1 MNPALR
7 QRPPRRVW
15 SRWCSLNTLG
25 YTLPA
30 GKREADNR
38 HSRSSAPK
46 GNVFGSWSATEAPL
60 LARTMKPTS
69 VHYDFRIDA
78 LTPETLRLSRFV
90 DYVDALRGIFDA
102 AEDVYFHQVR
112 KGSAVLEFAASH
124 KAAPRIEKRL
134 HLLGTAEM
142 PADMAVQWAKIN
154 RCLRRDGAS
163 ARLMR
168 KGGKVTLAQFAGIRT
183 PLAQEAIVHESG
195 TLDGVV
201 VGVKGVD
208 DSVPIWLKTD
218 DGALLKCNAKRD
230 VARRLAPLFDCYV
243 RVAGKGKWR
252 RGDDARWTL
261 EEFDIQSF
269 DQLNEAPLE
278 KQVRDIQAIAD
289 NGWNELEDAQAAWRE
304 LRAD

>member
-1 MNPALR
+1 MNGTRLDLRPATG
-7 QRPPRRVW
+7 
-15 SRWCSLNTLG
+15 SF
-25 YTLPA
+25 LPA
-30 GKREADNR
+30 K
-38 HSRSSAPK
+38 
-46 GNVFGSWSATEAPL
+46 
-60 LARTMKPTS
+60 TMKPTTAN
-69 VHYDFRIDA
+69 YDFRIDA

-90 DYVDALRGIFDA
+90 DYVDALRGIFGA

-124 KAAPRIEKRL
+124 KAAPRIERRL
-134 HLLGTAEM
+134 HLLGTADM
-142 PADMAVQWAKIN
+142 PADMAAQWTNIN
-154 RCLRRDGAS
+154 RYLRRDGAS

-168 KGGKVTLAQFAGIRT
+168 KGGKVALAQFAGIRT

-208 DSVPIWLKTD
+208 DSVPIWLKAD

-230 VARRLAPLFDCYV
+230 IARQLAPLFDTYV

-261 EEFDIQSF
+261 EEFDIQRF
-269 DQLNEAPLE
+269 ERLDETPLE
-278 KQVRDIQAIAD
+278 QQVRDIQAIAD
-289 NGWNELEDAQAAWRE
+289 NGWNELEDAQAAWHE

>member
-1 MNPALR
+1 MPAVKCETDSHHSWASALNGSGLDS
-7 QRPPRRVW
+7 RPATG
-15 SRWCSLNTLG
+15 S
-25 YTLPA
+25 YLPA
-30 GKREADNR
+30 K
-38 HSRSSAPK
+38 
-46 GNVFGSWSATEAPL
+46 
-60 LARTMKPTS
+60 TMKPTT
-69 VHYDFRIDA
+69 VNYDFRIDA
-78 LTPETLRLSRFV
+78 LTPKTLRLSRFV

-112 KGSAVLEFAASH
+112 KGSAVLEFAASY

-134 HLLGTAEM
+134 HLLGTADM
-142 PADMAVQWAKIN
+142 PADMAAQWTNIN
-154 RCLRRDGAS
+154 RYLRRDGAS

-195 TLDGVV
+195 TLEGVV

-208 DSVPIWLKTD
+208 DSVPIWLKAD
-218 DGALLKCNAKRD
+218 DGALLKCNARRD
-230 VARRLAPLFDCYV
+230 IARQLAPLFDTYV

-269 DQLNEAPLE
+269 ERLDETPLE
-278 KQVRDIQAIAD
+278 QQVRDIQAIAG